1 MVFFSPSVEASLGT
15 LFTVGCLLHI
25 YAFNPL
31 LNFFSFDQMRLLES
45 ISKTNQ
51 LLQLSCTVLFS
62 NLFHEGA
69 RENVQLKPRLT
80 VSTCDL
86 LGVSVFFLLVSLDV
100 ILFGGIFFVDGK
112 GVGILPLSI
121 H

>member
-25 YAFNPL
+25 YAFYL
-31 LNFFSFDQMRLLES
+31 LLTFFSFDQMRLLES

-62 NLFHEGA
+62 NLSHEGA
-69 RENVQLKPRLT
+69 REKCATKLAIFW
-80 VSTCDL
+80 
-86 LGVSVFFLLVSLDV
+86 VSVGFFLLVSLDV
-100 ILFGGIFFVDGK
+100 TLFEGIFFVDGK

>member
-1 MVFFSPSVEASLGT
+1 MVFFSPSIEASLGT

-25 YAFNPL
+25 YAFYL
-31 LNFFSFDQMRLLES
+31 LLTFFSFDQMRLLES
-45 ISKTNQ
+45 ILKTNQ

-62 NLFHEGA
+62 NLFHGGV

-86 LGVSVFFLLVSLDV
+86 LGISGFFLLVSLDV
-100 ILFGGIFFVDGK
+100 ALFEGIFFVDGK